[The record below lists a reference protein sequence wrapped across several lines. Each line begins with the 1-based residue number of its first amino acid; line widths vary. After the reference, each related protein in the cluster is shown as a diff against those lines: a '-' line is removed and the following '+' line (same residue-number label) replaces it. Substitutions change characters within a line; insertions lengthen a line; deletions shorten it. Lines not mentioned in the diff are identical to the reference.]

1 MATADKLVARFTEEG
16 GNAGVNSLALCKRSY
31 LGYDRVVSLT
41 SLLVAKKKKRQ
52 LTSCMALRKCTGIL
66 RARVYLSLAFSY
78 SSHISYQTSEN
89 PRIVHQSPMP
99 QKQRTARVE

>member
-41 SLLVAKKKKRQ
+41 SLLVAQKKKTTHKLHGFKKMHRYF
-52 LTSCMALRKCTGIL
+52 KGTGIFVTGFL
-66 RARVYLSLAFSY
+66 LFFSY
-78 SSHISYQTSEN
+78 QLSDI
-89 PRIVHQSPMP
+89 
-99 QKQRTARVE
+99 